1 MRQATAG
8 KHSQCKACARES
20 GKVDWPPFFMIY
32 SFTLKSVMLLVGFIL
47 IAAHLVALV
56 RGKTTQ
62 DWLKSFPRN
71 KPAGVILTA
80 ILAAWFFWLVKV
92 SDLGE
97 FSSWR
102 NLVLYLTPLSA
113 VLAMFFMQEFLAVR
127 ALGGLALMA
136 AEPLLESAFLQ
147 DSPARLLLVVLT
159 YVWIIAGMFW
169 VGMPYTLR
177 DQITWVSASEQRWRA
192 ATFAG
197 LAYGALLCV
206 GGLLGA

>member
-1 MRQATAG
+1 
-8 KHSQCKACARES
+8 
-20 GKVDWPPFFMIY
+20 MIY

-56 RGKTTQ
+56 QRKATQ

-159 YVWIIAGMFW
+159 YVWIITGMFW